1 MKTYGG
7 VEVRLHCFGTRWRC
21 LGSFKPQ
28 LLCRNA
34 QYAER
39 PGNRSVCGGE
49 ESNPY
54 TTHESHFIESE
65 KYRNRSL
72 IDNAVSD
79 ADVTITSVQ

>member
-1 MKTYGG
+1 
-7 VEVRLHCFGTRWRC
+7 
-21 LGSFKPQ
+21 
-28 LLCRNA
+28 
-34 QYAER
+34 
-39 PGNRSVCGGE
+39 VCGGE

-65 KYRNRSL
+65 KCRNRSF